1 MNFIDDGQGSAR
13 DGCFMIFL
21 LPTTAVHV
29 DTFSHLWSIINFENL
44 IFCGH
49 NYPEFFDDEQ
59 LKGSTSFLQA
69 RRLEQIPLISNF
81 GARQKPWA

>member
-13 DGCFMIFL
+13 DGCRRIFL

-29 DTFSHLWSIINFENL
+29 DTFSHLWSIIPISENL
-44 IFCGH
+44 IFGTY

-59 LKGSTSFLQA
+59 LKRFN
-69 RRLEQIPLISNF
+69 LILT
-81 GARQKPWA
+81 GAACFYKYH